1 MKLFFFALAV
11 AGFVVGA
18 WIPNGIGTPPISAL
32 AMTASLQEED
42 EHPVEL
48 GAVNWLRDLDT
59 AVAISKSDDKPIA
72 LLFQEVPG

>member
-18 WIPNGIGTPPISAL
+18 WMPNGKATPSSNL
-32 AMTASLQEED
+32 LMASTLQED

-59 AVAISKSDDKPIA
+59 AVAISKRDDKPIA